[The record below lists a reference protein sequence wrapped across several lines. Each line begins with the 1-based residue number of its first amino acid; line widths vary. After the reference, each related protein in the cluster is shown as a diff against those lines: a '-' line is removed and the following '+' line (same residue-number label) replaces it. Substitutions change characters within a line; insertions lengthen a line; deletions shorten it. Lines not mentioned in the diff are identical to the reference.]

1 MSDTFIC
8 SFEAIQTT
16 IMNLQEKLLL
26 THKLA
31 LNHLIQAENYE
42 ACATMHTAIQILE
55 NEVAKAN
62 QPVVIDLTRLY

>member
-16 IMNLQEKLLL
+16 IMYLQEKILL

-42 ACATMHTAIQILE
+42 ACASMHNAIQKLE
-55 NEVAKAN
+55 NEIEKAN
-62 QPVVIDLTRLY
+62 QPVIIDLTRLL